1 MMNQLPVFLSGMNN
15 KSTVGEII
23 TDAMDFYKPL
33 LVRWLLELTSLLGWL
48 KPSMIHSCIFENV
61 DFLELTGLEL
71 EFEIFKSH
79 TQIKLLKSGEKI
91 KYSTNAC
98 SEIIK
103 QRLEENNQ
111 ALIKDEL
118 SIFKN
123 IDVLGKLL
131 GLTDVGKAILSYA
144 VMLEAS
150 TQFRDII
157 TSRRQ
162 KISRQHFVRIM
173 ARLLAFTEAEIRIE
187 LNGDSPL
194 IAGGL
199 IDIELS
205 FSDLEDKIILQNGLG
220 SIICQPHNDEAI
232 LLSSLL
238 KKTSPANLT
247 LLDFP
252 HLTRDIDALKKY
264 IGNAIKQKETGVNVL
279 IYGVPGTGKTEFIK
293 ALSNELGTDLYEIA
307 FSNKDGNPISGKAR
321 LQSYNLCQRILRDKN
336 NALLMFDEIEDI
348 FFSSSISNDDDDKKL
363 QANKAWIN
371 RILERNATP
380 AFWVTNDVAI
390 DPAYL
395 RRFDYSIK
403 FTVPPKKVRLE
414 IVRRYLGQLNVSE
427 AWLEGIASNEHMS
440 PSQYENAA
448 KLVRVSGEVESPS
461 AYLLVE
467 QCLQKSASLLCQRR
481 LPLRNTTHTKYNL
494 DLINTNINL
503 NKLIAGLKT
512 TPSGTFCFY
521 GPAGTGKSELAR
533 YIADEINMPLIVK
546 RASDILSMWL
556 GEAEKNIA
564 EMFSEARE
572 QSAVL
577 VLDEADSFLAD
588 RRDAQRSWE
597 VSQVNEFLTQIE
609 AFEGIFVCT
618 TNLMNKLD
626 QASLRRFSFKV
637 KFDYLTS
644 DQRWGMFNSELSRL
658 GNSEVSIA
666 SYEKHV
672 RLLENLTPGDFSVV
686 ARKVSLI
693 KELAN
698 PEEFYES
705 LVLECQNKE
714 GVKGRMGF

>member
-1 MMNQLPVFLSGMNN
+1 MKQLPVFLSGMNN
-15 KSTVGEII
+15 ESKVGGII
-23 TDAMDFYKPL
+23 TDAMDSYNPL
-33 LVRWLLELTSLLGWL
+33 LVRWILELTLLLGWL
-48 KPSMIHSCIFENV
+48 KKSIVGGNIFEG
-61 DFLELTGLEL
+61 DYFSELTGINHETD
-71 EFEIFKSH
+71 IS
-79 TQIKLLKSGEKI
+79 TGRSQIKLLSSRRKI
-91 KYSTNAC
+91 NCSVKAC
-98 SEIIK
+98 TKIVKLRLNEI
-103 QRLEENNQ
+103 NQ
-111 ALIKDEL
+111 ESLQDKL

-123 IDVLGKLL
+123 IDVIGKLL
-131 GLTDVGKAILSYA
+131 GLTDAGKAILSYA
-144 VMLEAS
+144 VMLEAFTKFRQILAS
-150 TQFRDII
+150 TQQKSSTQQFVEIMSQLLNYSEADI
-157 TSRRQ
+157 R
-162 KISRQHFVRIM
+162 V
-173 ARLLAFTEAEIRIE
+173 E
-187 LNGDSPL
+187 LNADSPL
-194 IAGGL
+194 MAGG
-199 IDIELS
+199 IIVIEPS
-205 FSDLEDKIILQNGLG
+205 VCDLEDKITLLNGLG

-232 LLSSLL
+232 LLSSFL

-247 LLDFP
+247 LSDFP

-307 FSNKDGNPISGKAR
+307 FSNEDGNPISGKAR
-321 LQSYNLCQRILRDKN
+321 LKSYNLCQRILRDKN
-336 NALLMFDEIEDI
+336 NALLMFDEVEDI
-348 FFSSSISNDDDDKKL
+348 FNTISIFNVDDDSRS
-363 QANKAWIN
+363 QTNKAWIN

-403 FTVPPKKVRLE
+403 FKVPPKNIRLE

-427 AWLEGIASNEHMS
+427 AWLESIASNEHMS

-448 KLVRVSGEVESPS
+448 KLVRVSGEIESPS

-494 DLINTNINL
+494 DLINANVNL
-503 NKLIAGLKT
+503 DKLIAGLKT

-546 RASDILSMWL
+546 RASDILSMWV

-618 TNLMNKLD
+618 TNLMDKLD

>member
-1 MMNQLPVFLSGMNN
+1 MKQLPVFLSGMNN
-15 KSTVGEII
+15 ESKVGGII
-23 TDAMDFYKPL
+23 TDAMDSYNPL
-33 LVRWLLELTSLLGWL
+33 LVRWILELTLLLGWL
-48 KPSMIHSCIFENV
+48 KKSIVGGNIFEGDN
-61 DFLELTGLEL
+61 FSELTGINHETD
-71 EFEIFKSH
+71 IS
-79 TQIKLLKSGEKI
+79 TGRSQIKLLSSRRKI
-91 KYSTNAC
+91 NCSVKAC
-98 SEIIK
+98 TKIVKLRLNEI
-103 QRLEENNQ
+103 NQ
-111 ALIKDEL
+111 ESLQDKL

-123 IDVLGKLL
+123 IDVIGKLL
-131 GLTDVGKAILSYA
+131 GLTDAGKAILSYA
-144 VMLEAS
+144 VMLEAFTKFRQILAS
-150 TQFRDII
+150 TQQKSSTQQFVEIMSQLLNYSEADI
-157 TSRRQ
+157 R
-162 KISRQHFVRIM
+162 V
-173 ARLLAFTEAEIRIE
+173 E
-187 LNGDSPL
+187 LNADSPL
-194 IAGGL
+194 MAGG
-199 IDIELS
+199 IIVIEPS
-205 FSDLEDKIILQNGLG
+205 VCDLEDKITLLNGLG

-232 LLSSLL
+232 LLSSFL

-247 LLDFP
+247 LSDFP

-307 FSNKDGNPISGKAR
+307 FSNEDGNPISGKAR
-321 LQSYNLCQRILRDKN
+321 LKSYNLCQRILRDKN
-336 NALLMFDEIEDI
+336 NALLMFDEVEDI
-348 FFSSSISNDDDDKKL
+348 FNTISIFNVDDDSRS
-363 QANKAWIN
+363 QTNKAWIN

-403 FTVPPKKVRLE
+403 FKVPPKNIRLE

-427 AWLEGIASNEHMS
+427 AWLESIASNEHMS

-448 KLVRVSGEVESPS
+448 KLVRVSGEIESPS

-494 DLINTNINL
+494 DLINANVNL
-503 NKLIAGLKT
+503 DKLIAGLKT

-546 RASDILSMWL
+546 RASDILSMWV

-618 TNLMNKLD
+618 TNLMDKLD

>member
-1 MMNQLPVFLSGMNN
+1 MNQLPVFLSGMNN
-15 KSTVGEII
+15 ESKVGGII
-23 TDAMDFYKPL
+23 TDAMDSYNPL
-33 LVRWLLELTSLLGWL
+33 LVRWILELTLLLGWL
-48 KPSMIHSCIFENV
+48 KKSIVGGNIFEGDN
-61 DFLELTGLEL
+61 FSELTGINHETD
-71 EFEIFKSH
+71 IS
-79 TQIKLLKSGEKI
+79 TGRSQIKLLSSRRKI
-91 KYSTNAC
+91 NCSVKAC
-98 SEIIK
+98 TKIVKLRLNEI
-103 QRLEENNQ
+103 NQ
-111 ALIKDEL
+111 ESLQDKL

-123 IDVLGKLL
+123 IDVIGKLL
-131 GLTDVGKAILSYA
+131 GLTDAGKAILSYA
-144 VMLEAS
+144 VMLEAFTKFRQILAS
-150 TQFRDII
+150 TQ
-157 TSRRQ
+157 Q
-162 KISRQHFVRIM
+162 KSSTQQFVEIM
-173 ARLLAFTEAEIRIE
+173 SHLLNYSEAEIRVE
-187 LNGDSPL
+187 LNADSPL
-194 IAGGL
+194 MAGGL
-199 IDIELS
+199 IVIEPSVCDI
-205 FSDLEDKIILQNGLG
+205 EDKITLLNGLS

-232 LLSSLL
+232 LLSSFL

-247 LLDFP
+247 LSDFP

-307 FSNKDGNPISGKAR
+307 FSNEDGNPISGKAR
-321 LQSYNLCQRILRDKN
+321 LKSYNLCQRILRDKN
-336 NALLMFDEIEDI
+336 NALLMFDEVEDI
-348 FFSSSISNDDDDKKL
+348 FNTISIFNVDDDSRS
-363 QANKAWIN
+363 QTNKAWIN

-403 FTVPPKKVRLE
+403 FKVPPKNIRLE

-427 AWLEGIASNEHMS
+427 AWLESIASNEHMS

-448 KLVRVSGEVESPS
+448 KLVRVSGEIESPS

-494 DLINTNINL
+494 DLINANVNL
-503 NKLIAGLKT
+503 DKLIAGLKT

-546 RASDILSMWL
+546 RASDILSMWV

-618 TNLMNKLD
+618 TNLMDKLD

-686 ARKVSLI
+686 ARTVSLI
-693 KELAN
+693 KEW
-698 PEEFYES
+698 
-705 LVLECQNKE
+705 
-714 GVKGRMGF
+714 

>member
-1 MMNQLPVFLSGMNN
+1 
-15 KSTVGEII
+15 
-23 TDAMDFYKPL
+23 MDSYNPL
-33 LVRWLLELTSLLGWL
+33 LVRWILELTLLLGWL
-48 KPSMIHSCIFENV
+48 KKSIVGGNIFEGDN
-61 DFLELTGLEL
+61 FSELTGINHETD
-71 EFEIFKSH
+71 IS
-79 TQIKLLKSGEKI
+79 TGRSQIKLLSSRRKI
-91 KYSTNAC
+91 NCSVKAC
-98 SEIIK
+98 TKIVKLRLNEI
-103 QRLEENNQ
+103 NQ
-111 ALIKDEL
+111 ESLQDKL

-123 IDVLGKLL
+123 IDVIGKLL
-131 GLTDVGKAILSYA
+131 GLTDAGKAILSYA
-144 VMLEAS
+144 VMLEAFTKFRQILAS
-150 TQFRDII
+150 TQQKSSTQQFVEIMSHLLNYSEADI
-157 TSRRQ
+157 R
-162 KISRQHFVRIM
+162 V
-173 ARLLAFTEAEIRIE
+173 E
-187 LNGDSPL
+187 LNADSPL
-194 IAGGL
+194 MAGG
-199 IDIELS
+199 IIVIEPS
-205 FSDLEDKIILQNGLG
+205 VCDLEDKITLLNGLS

-232 LLSSLL
+232 LLSSFL

-247 LLDFP
+247 LSDFP

-307 FSNKDGNPISGKAR
+307 FSNEDGNPISGKAR
-321 LQSYNLCQRILRDKN
+321 LKSYNLCQRILRDKN
-336 NALLMFDEIEDI
+336 NALLMFDEVEDI
-348 FFSSSISNDDDDKKL
+348 FNTISIFNVDDDSRS
-363 QANKAWIN
+363 QTNKAWIN

-403 FTVPPKKVRLE
+403 FKVPPKNIRLE

-427 AWLEGIASNEHMS
+427 AWLESIASNEHMS

-448 KLVRVSGEVESPS
+448 KLVRVSGEIESPS

-494 DLINTNINL
+494 DLINANVNL
-503 NKLIAGLKT
+503 DKLIAGLKT

-546 RASDILSMWL
+546 RASDILSMWV

-618 TNLMNKLD
+618 TNLMDKLD

>member
-1 MMNQLPVFLSGMNN
+1 MNQLPVFLSGMNN
-15 KSTVGEII
+15 ESKVGGII
-23 TDAMDFYKPL
+23 TDAMDSYNPL
-33 LVRWLLELTSLLGWL
+33 LVRWILELTLLLGWL
-48 KPSMIHSCIFENV
+48 KKSIVGGNIFEGDN
-61 DFLELTGLEL
+61 FSELTGINHETD
-71 EFEIFKSH
+71 IS
-79 TQIKLLKSGEKI
+79 TGRSQIKLLSSRRKI
-91 KYSTNAC
+91 NCSVKAC
-98 SEIIK
+98 TKIVKLRLNEI
-103 QRLEENNQ
+103 NQ
-111 ALIKDEL
+111 ESLQDKL

-123 IDVLGKLL
+123 IDVIGKLL
-131 GLTDVGKAILSYA
+131 GLTDAGKAILSYA
-144 VMLEAS
+144 VMLEAFTKFRQILAS
-150 TQFRDII
+150 TQQKSSTQQFVEIMSHLLSYSEADI
-157 TSRRQ
+157 R
-162 KISRQHFVRIM
+162 V
-173 ARLLAFTEAEIRIE
+173 E
-187 LNGDSPL
+187 LNADSPL
-194 IAGGL
+194 MAGG
-199 IDIELS
+199 IIVIEPS
-205 FSDLEDKIILQNGLG
+205 VCDLEDKITLLNGLS

-232 LLSSLL
+232 LLSSFL

-247 LLDFP
+247 LSDFP

-307 FSNKDGNPISGKAR
+307 FSNEDGNPISGKAR
-321 LQSYNLCQRILRDKN
+321 LKSYNLCQRILRDKN
-336 NALLMFDEIEDI
+336 NALLMFDEVEDI
-348 FFSSSISNDDDDKKL
+348 FNTISIFNVDDDSRSET
-363 QANKAWIN
+363 NKAWIN

-403 FTVPPKKVRLE
+403 FKVPPKNIRLE

-427 AWLEGIASNEHMS
+427 AWLESIASNEHMS

-448 KLVRVSGEVESPS
+448 KLVRVSGEIESPS

-494 DLINTNINL
+494 DLINANVNL
-503 NKLIAGLKT
+503 DKLIAGLKT

-546 RASDILSMWL
+546 RASDILSMWV

-618 TNLMNKLD
+618 TNLMDKLD

>member
-1 MMNQLPVFLSGMNN
+1 MNQLPVFLSGMNN
-15 KSTVGEII
+15 ESKVGGII
-23 TDAMDFYKPL
+23 TDAMDSYNPL
-33 LVRWLLELTSLLGWL
+33 LVRWILELTLLLGWL
-48 KPSMIHSCIFENV
+48 KKSIVGGNIFEGDN
-61 DFLELTGLEL
+61 FSELTGINHETD
-71 EFEIFKSH
+71 IS
-79 TQIKLLKSGEKI
+79 TGRSQIKLLSSRRKI
-91 KYSTNAC
+91 NCSVKAC
-98 SEIIK
+98 TKIVKLRLNEI
-103 QRLEENNQ
+103 NQ
-111 ALIKDEL
+111 ESLQDKL

-123 IDVLGKLL
+123 IDVIGKLL
-131 GLTDVGKAILSYA
+131 GLTDAGKAILSYA
-144 VMLEAS
+144 VMLEAFTKFRQILAS
-150 TQFRDII
+150 TQ
-157 TSRRQ
+157 Q
-162 KISRQHFVRIM
+162 KSSTQQFVEIM
-173 ARLLAFTEAEIRIE
+173 SHLLNYSEAEIRVE
-187 LNGDSPL
+187 LNADSPL
-194 IAGGL
+194 MAGGL
-199 IDIELS
+199 IVIEPSVCDI
-205 FSDLEDKIILQNGLG
+205 EDKITLLNGLS

-232 LLSSLL
+232 LLSSFL

-247 LLDFP
+247 LSDFP

-307 FSNKDGNPISGKAR
+307 FSNEDGNPISGKAR
-321 LQSYNLCQRILRDKN
+321 LKSYNLCQRILRDKN
-336 NALLMFDEIEDI
+336 NALLMFDEVEDI
-348 FFSSSISNDDDDKKL
+348 FNTISIFNVDDDSRS
-363 QANKAWIN
+363 QTNKAWIN

-403 FTVPPKKVRLE
+403 FKVPPKNIRLE

-427 AWLEGIASNEHMS
+427 AWLESIASNEHMS

-448 KLVRVSGEVESPS
+448 KLVRVSGEIESPS

-494 DLINTNINL
+494 DLINANVNL
-503 NKLIAGLKT
+503 DKLIAGLKT

-546 RASDILSMWL
+546 RASDILSMWV

-618 TNLMNKLD
+618 TNLMDKLD

>member
-1 MMNQLPVFLSGMNN
+1 MNQLPVFLSGMNN
-15 KSTVGEII
+15 ESKVGGII
-23 TDAMDFYKPL
+23 TDAMDSYNPL
-33 LVRWLLELTSLLGWL
+33 LVRWILELTLLLGWL
-48 KPSMIHSCIFENV
+48 NKSIVGGNIFEGDN
-61 DFLELTGLEL
+61 FSELTGINHETDV
-71 EFEIFKSH
+71 S
-79 TQIKLLKSGEKI
+79 TGRSQIKLVSSRRKI
-91 KYSTNAC
+91 NCSVKASTKIVKLRLN
-98 SEIIK
+98 EI
-103 QRLEENNQ
+103 NQ
-111 ALIKDEL
+111 ESLQDKL

-123 IDVLGKLL
+123 IDVIGKLL
-131 GLTDVGKAILSYA
+131 GLSDAGKAILSYA
-144 VMLEAS
+144 VMLEAFTKFRQILAS
-150 TQFRDII
+150 TQ
-157 TSRRQ
+157 Q
-162 KISRQHFVRIM
+162 KSSTQQFVEIM
-173 ARLLAFTEAEIRIE
+173 SHLLNYSEAEIRIE
-187 LNGDSPL
+187 LNADSPL
-194 IAGGL
+194 MAGGL
-199 IDIELS
+199 IVIEPS
-205 FSDLEDKIILQNGLG
+205 VCDLEDKITLLNGLS

-232 LLSSLL
+232 LLSSFL

-247 LLDFP
+247 LSDFP

-264 IGNAIKQKETGVNVL
+264 IGNSIKQKETGVNVL
-279 IYGVPGTGKTEFIK
+279 IYGIPGTGKTEFIK

-307 FSNKDGNPISGKAR
+307 FSNKEGNPISGKGR
-321 LQSYNLCQRILRDKN
+321 LKSYNLCQRILRDKN
-336 NALLMFDEIEDI
+336 NALLMFDEVEDI
-348 FFSSSISNDDDDKKL
+348 FNSNSIFNVDDDSWS
-363 QANKAWIN
+363 QTNKAWIN

-403 FTVPPKKVRLE
+403 FTVPPKNIRLE

-448 KLVRVSGEVESPS
+448 KLVRVSGEIESPS

-467 QCLQKSASLLCQRR
+467 QCLQKSANLLCQRR

-494 DLINTNINL
+494 DLINANVNL
-503 NKLIAGLKT
+503 DKLIAGLKT

-546 RASDILSMWL
+546 RASDILSMWV

-597 VSQVNEFLTQIE
+597 ISQVNEFLTQIE
-609 AFEGIFVCT
+609 AFDGIFVCT
-618 TNLMNKLD
+618 TNLMDKLD

-672 RLLENLTPGDFSVV
+672 RRLENLTPGDFSVV
-686 ARKVSLI
+686 SRKVSLI